1 LFDHERS
8 FAVTGERSRVA
19 VQEVIVKLM
28 SKPVSSFDSVS
39 RGYRVYVL
47 ALLTLVFIV
56 NFIDRQVLSVLI
68 EPIKRDLR
76 LTDTQL
82 GLLSGLA
89 FALFYVTAGVPV
101 ARLADQ
107 KSRRNL
113 IAVCMIVWSS
123 MTALCGLAANFAQLL
138 LARVGVAVGEAG
150 CVAPSHSILSDYY
163 RPEDRPAALSIYT
176 AGASVGVFFGL
187 LGGGWLAEVYG
198 WRAALV
204 IIGLPGIAV
213 ALVVLFTLREPA
225 RGMSLPSRV
234 SAAAPAPTHFWSDLG
249 ALLRRRTLILIALAG
264 GFQSM
269 VTYGAANWLPAFF
282 MRVHGMSASHA
293 GTTLAIINGLIAG
306 LGAIVA
312 GVITARLSRV
322 ERRWLLWVP
331 AIAAVVSTPLYAFA
345 VLAPSALASLLLL
358 TPAAFLSMMYV
369 GPALAATHGVAGVR
383 LRATGVALTLFVSNL
398 LGMGGGALLVGM
410 VSDAFVAAEPTVS
423 LRYGLLAVLLANV
436 PAAIGYLLAANG
448 VRNDWHE

>member
-1 LFDHERS
+1 M
-8 FAVTGERSRVA
+8 
-19 VQEVIVKLM
+19 KLT
-28 SKPVSSFDSVS
+28 STPVSSFESVS
-39 RGYRVYVL
+39 RGYRFYVL

-68 EPIKRDLR
+68 EPIKRDLQ

-101 ARLADQ
+101 ARLADL

-113 IAVCMIVWSS
+113 IAACMIVWSS
-123 MTALCGLAANFAQLL
+123 MTALCGLAANFAHLL
-138 LARVGVAVGEAG
+138 LARIGVAVGEAG

-163 RPEDRPAALSIYT
+163 RPADRPVVLSIYA
-176 AGASVGVFFGL
+176 AGASIGVFLGL
-187 LGGGWLAEVYG
+187 LGGGWLAELYG
-198 WRAALV
+198 WRAALI
-204 IIGLPGIAV
+204 IIGLPGIAI
-213 ALVVLFTLREPA
+213 ALIVLFTLREPA
-225 RGMSLPSRV
+225 RGMSVPTHV
-234 SAAAPAPTHFWSDLG
+234 APATPVSTHFWSDLG
-249 ALLRRRTLILIALAG
+249 ELLQRRALVFIALAG

-269 VTYGAANWLPAFF
+269 VTYGVATWLPAFF
-282 MRVHGMSASHA
+282 MRVHGMSASHTGA
-293 GTTLAIINGLIAG
+293 TLAVINGLVAG

-312 GVITARLSRV
+312 GAVTARLSHN

-331 AIAAVVSTPLYAFA
+331 TIATVVSTPLYALA
-345 VLAPSALASLLLL
+345 VLTPSSSTSLLLL

-398 LGMGGGALLVGM
+398 LGLGGGALLVGM

-436 PAAIGYLLAANG
+436 PATIGYLLAAH
-448 VRNDWHE
+448 RLRDDWHE